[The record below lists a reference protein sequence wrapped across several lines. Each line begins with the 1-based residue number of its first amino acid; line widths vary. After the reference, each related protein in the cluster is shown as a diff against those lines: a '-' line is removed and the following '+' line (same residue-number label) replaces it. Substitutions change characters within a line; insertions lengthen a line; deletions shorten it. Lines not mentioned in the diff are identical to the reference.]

1 MKEWKST
8 TYGIFIFISILVVLE
23 NTMLLIFTG
32 MSGVIFIISNVAT
45 SALLLVLVIVAY
57 IIIKEIKEL
66 LTVKNWDYETSII
79 ITIEIFISTIVCLK
93 LGKN

>member
-66 LTVKNWDYETSII
+66 LTVKN
-79 ITIEIFISTIVCLK
+79 
-93 LGKN
+93 